1 MVSILSGFRF
11 PVIGS
16 KKRAARSAGT
26 ADTQD
31 PNYDPMQTISITD
44 DLQPKEIE
52 AGPSRL
58 PLVGN
63 LPITKQFQIL
73 GALLLLL
80 LVLGALMI
88 FIHDRRQV
96 LGGVRDATAN
106 EMKMLSQR
114 LAKSAQ
120 QAVNGNPRGFDHLQ
134 ESRDEFANS
143 LDLLINGGQHLGTQL
158 SASPDAAQNAL
169 REIKEQWQPL
179 ENQASLILAEKNSL
193 INLGKSVAAINA
205 SNTPLL
211 ELADEVASLIAQNG
225 GAPRAIAVANQL
237 TMLTQKLAKNANAL
251 LSGETI
257 DPEVAFLLAKDTNVF
272 RANLQ
277 GLLNGSEE
285 LRLSPVSA
293 PEARDRLVAL
303 QALFK
308 EFEGNVNS
316 ILQNMQKLVSTKQ
329 AGQNI
334 YVGSEN
340 LLKSTQAVA
349 EVYSGQLRDRGTAIA
364 AAVFGI
370 LTLITVLL
378 LGKVIIDDARGRSSE
393 SERENQRNQEAILRL
408 LNELGDLADGD
419 LTVTAKVTEDVT
431 GAIADSI
438 NFTIEELRTL
448 VTGINKT
455 TEQVTLASSAAQDIS
470 RQLLEAAHKQSN
482 EIKETTSSVLHMA
495 HSINDVSVSAAES
508 AKVAERS
515 LNAAERGAS
524 AVQKTISGMN
534 EIREQ
539 IQETSKR
546 VKRLGESSQEI
557 GEIVELI
564 SDITAQTNVLA
575 LNAAIQAAS
584 AGEAGR
590 GFTVVAEEVQR
601 LAERSGEAT
610 KQIGAIVKTIQ
621 TDTQDAVAAM
631 EKSTQGVVEGAKLS
645 DAAGQ
650 TLHEIG
656 EVSKNLAQLA
666 SRISTATQAQ
676 ADSADKVSK
685 NMQEI
690 LRITDQTTQGTQQTA
705 VSIGQL
711 TDLAAELKGSVSG
724 FKLG

>member
-1 MVSILSGFRF
+1 MASILSSFRF
-11 PVIGS
+11 PLFGS
-16 KKRAARSAGT
+16 KGGKGRLRRT

-31 PNYDPMQTISITD
+31 PNYDPMQTISMTD
-44 DLQPKEIE
+44 DIQKDKSST
-52 AGPSRL
+52 PSQL
-58 PLVGN
+58 PLIGA
-63 LPITKQFQIL
+63 LPHAKQLKVL
-73 GALLLLL
+73 GTLLLLFL
-80 LVLGALMI
+80 ALGALMI
-88 FIHDRRQV
+88 FINSRQTTHS
-96 LGGVRDATAN
+96 GIYISTAR
-106 EMKMLSQR
+106 EMQMLSQR
-114 LAKSAQ
+114 LAKGAQ
-120 QAVNGNPRGFDHLQ
+120 QAVVGNVSGFDQLQ
-134 ESRDEFANS
+134 DSRDTFAR
-143 LDLLINGGQHLGTQL
+143 DLATLSQGGSRAGRDVP
-158 SASPDAAQNAL
+158 ASSGEAQAEL
-169 REIKEQWQPL
+169 RTISQQWQPI
-179 ENQASLILAEKNSL
+179 EDQASLILAEKNSL
-193 INLGKSVAAINA
+193 LNLGKSVAAINA
-205 SNTPLL
+205 SNTQLL

-225 GAPRAIAVANQL
+225 GAPRAIATANQL

-293 PEARDRLVAL
+293 PEARDRLGAL

-308 EFEGNVNS
+308 EFEGSVNS
-316 ILQNMQKLVSTKQ
+316 ILQNMQKLISTKQ

-334 YVGSEN
+334 YVGSEQ
-340 LLKSTQAVA
+340 LMQDTQDLTQVYEKEFSEIATTVA
-349 EVYSGQLRDRGTAIA
+349 TI
-364 AAVFGI
+364 VFGV
-370 LTLITVLL
+370 LAFATMLLI
-378 LGKVIIDDARGRSSE
+378 GKVILHDARRRSLDSG
-393 SERENQRNQEAILRL
+393 RENQRNQEAILRL

-419 LTVTAKVTEDVT
+419 LTVQALVTEDIT

-438 NFTIEELRTL
+438 NLTIEELRTL
-448 VTGINKT
+448 VNGINKAT
-455 TEQVTLASSAAQDIS
+455 GQVASASSKAQTIS
-470 RQLLEAAHKQSN
+470 RQLIDATAKQSV
-482 EIKETTSSVLHMA
+482 EIKETTSSVLQMA
-495 HSINDVSVSAAES
+495 QSITEVSASAAES
-508 AKVAERS
+508 ANVAKRS
-515 LNAAERGAS
+515 LNAAEKGTI
-524 AVQKTISGMN
+524 AVQNTISGMN

-539 IQETSKR
+539 IQETAKR
-546 VKRLGESSQEI
+546 IKRLGESSQEI

-564 SDITAQTNVLA
+564 SDITEQTNVLA

-631 EKSTQGVVEGAKLS
+631 EKSTHGVVEGAKLS

-650 TLHEIG
+650 TLQEIG

-666 SRISTATQAQ
+666 TSISTATQAQ
-676 ADSADKVSK
+676 AESTDKVAK

-711 TDLAAELKGSVSG
+711 ADLATELKGSVSG